1 MSSATLS
8 RWSRAL
14 VAAGVCWLVVWQAA
28 AVAGLPRRTTVALGL
43 YGFVLHVVFGKAYSL
58 VPSYFDRD
66 LAWPYAPAITLPLA
80 AVGTAGLA
88 LEAVDGVPGV
98 VRPIGAWSWALAVAV
113 FLGTLVWTLRE
124 NLSGAETGT
133 GDHNADRRRVDRAAN
148 LFVPV
153 VFAYLAVGSWETLA
167 ARTAVSPVL
176 DGYPPRATHL
186 LAAGGAALL
195 VFAVGFRLLPRFLV
209 AEIPDWVPWI
219 VLPAGALGPAMLAVG
234 LPAGPVFR
242 TGALVEA
249 VAVVGFAA
257 AYGHLYRS
265 SDRRRV
271 GFYGPLVGAGF
282 GVIAVGLG
290 LSFAF
295 GPVDPTLVAAHYRL
309 NLLGFLGLTVVGVT
323 FQFYPPT
330 VGRFLG
336 AGDDLALAAL
346 GALAGGLVVE
356 LAGAV
361 VSTPLAL
368 RGGRALALLG
378 TLAYAYLVLGVFVQR
393 ARQ

>member
-1 MSSATLS
+1 MSATLS

-14 VAAGVCWLVVWQAA
+14 VAASVCWLVVWQAA
-28 AVAGLPRRTTVALGL
+28 ALAGFPRRTTVTLGL

-58 VPSYFDRD
+58 VPSYFDRA
-66 LAWPYAPAITLPLA
+66 LAWPHAPAATLPLA
-80 AVGTAGLA
+80 VVGTAGLA
-88 LEAVDGVPGV
+88 LEPVDGVPAV
-98 VRPIGAWSWALAVAV
+98 VGTVGAWSWALGVAV
-113 FLGTLVWTLRE
+113 FLGTLAWTLRG

-133 GDHNADRRRVDRAAN
+133 GDHNADRQRVDRAAN

-167 ARTAVSPVL
+167 ARAAVSPLL

-209 AEIPDWVPWI
+209 AGLPDWAPWI
-219 VLPAGALGPAMLAVG
+219 VLPAGALGPALLAAG

-242 TGALVEA
+242 AGAVVEA
-249 VAVVGFAA
+249 VAVIGFAV
-257 AYGHLYRS
+257 AYAHLYRS

-282 GVIAVGLG
+282 GVFAVGLG

-295 GPVDPTLVAAHYRL
+295 GPVDPALVAAHYRL

-330 VGRFLG
+330 VGRFPG

-346 GALAGGLVVE
+346 AAMSGGLVVE
-356 LAGAV
+356 VVGAV
-361 VSTPLAL
+361 VSAPLAV
-368 RGGRALALLG
+368 RGGRVLALLG
-378 TLAYAYLVLGVFVQR
+378 AIAYAYLVLGVFRQR
-393 ARQ
+393 ARD